1 MDSHPRPRHGPDD
14 HQGFDGARCLI
25 TGGLGFLG
33 SNLAIELVRRGASVT
48 LLDAMIPEYGGNLLN
63 IAPVA
68 GAVGVNFGDVRE
80 RNPVEYQVQ
89 GQDYVFHLAGQVSHV
104 KSLQDPFPDID
115 INIGGTTVLLEALRR
130 RNPDAKV
137 VFSSTRGAYGRTPT
151 LPVDEDQPSNPIA
164 LHEISKLT
172 AELIFKAYNQQH
184 GIRSTILRLTNTY
197 GPRSQMRHGAYGVL
211 NYFVR
216 LAMDGDEIQVFGDGS
231 VLRDYLYVDDAVS
244 AMLLAARETADET
257 RVYNV
262 GRSTPTSL
270 LELVTEVIRAA
281 GAGSWTFAPPSEERR
296 AQEPGD
302 FYSDVRRIRDALGW
316 APTVELEDGLARTVA
331 YYEDCREAYW
341 PRPERLASAA

>member
-1 MDSHPRPRHGPDD
+1 MTVGPSQK
-14 HQGFDGARCLI
+14 HSAFAGSRCLV

-63 IAPVA
+63 IAPIA
-68 GAVGVNFGDVRE
+68 NDATVNFGDIRE
-80 RNPVEYQVQ
+80 RNAVEYLVQ
-89 GQDYVFHLAGQVSHV
+89 GQDYVFHLAGQVSHI

-115 INIGGTTVLLEALRR
+115 INVGGTTVLLEALRK
-130 RNPDAKV
+130 RNPEARV
-137 VFSSTRGAYGRTPT
+137 VFSSTRGAYGRTPK
-151 LPVDEDQPSNPIA
+151 LPVDEDQPSNPLA

-216 LAMDGDEIQVFGDGS
+216 LAMDGETIQVFGDGS
-231 VLRDYLYVDDAVS
+231 TLRDYLYVDDAVD
-244 AMLLAARETADET
+244 AMLLSAAGQGAETN
-257 RVYNV
+257 VYNV

-270 LELVTEVIRAA
+270 LELVQAIIAAA
-281 GAGSWTFAPPSEERR
+281 GSGAWKFTPPSEERK

-302 FYSDVRRIRDALGW
+302 FYSDISRIGGALGW
-316 APTVELEDGLARTVA
+316 VPSVGLEDGLARTVA
-331 YYEDCREAYW
+331 YYDACREAYW
-341 PRPERLASAA
+341 PQPELVRAA

>member
-1 MDSHPRPRHGPDD
+1 MTGSTAQLQHSA
-14 HQGFDGARCLI
+14 FDGSRCLI

-63 IAPVA
+63 IAPIADEVT
-68 GAVGVNFGDVRE
+68 VNFGDVRE
-80 RNPVEYQVQ
+80 PNSVEYLVQ

-115 INIGGTTVLLEALRR
+115 INIGGTTVLLEALRK
-130 RNPDAKV
+130 RNPNAKV
-137 VFSSTRGAYGRTPT
+137 VFSSTRGTYGRSAR
-151 LPVDEDQPSNPIA
+151 LPVDEEQPSNPIA
-164 LHEISKLT
+164 LHEISKLS

-216 LAMDGDEIQVFGDGS
+216 LAMDGETIQVFGDGS
-231 VLRDYLYVDDAVS
+231 VLRDYLYVDDAVE
-244 AMLLAARETADET
+244 AMLLAAGEDSEQT

-262 GRSTPTSL
+262 GRPTPTSL
-270 LELVTEVIRAA
+270 LELVKAIIRAA
-281 GAGSWTFAPPSEERR
+281 GTGSWTFAPVSEERK

-302 FYSDVRRIRDALGW
+302 FYSDVTRIRDALGW
-316 APTVELEDGLARTVA
+316 EPTIELDEGLARTVA
-331 YYEDCREAYW
+331 YYDDCRAAYW
-341 PRPERLASAA
+341 PQPGQLASAA